1 MPAPPPA
8 GSQAAPSPAAR
19 AALPYAL
26 IYAALFG
33 AIGLYL
39 PYFPVWLESRGFG
52 AEQIGLVIALPAWLR
67 IVTTP
72 AIAGLADR
80 SGRPRRLLLLLACGS
95 FGCFLGLTF
104 LESLVFIAVFQ
115 GLGALLHQPQM
126 PINES
131 LTIQASKRP
140 AGAGGFDYGRARLW
154 GSVAFVVAN
163 LGGGWLLT
171 GRPTELVLHAFVAL
185 LGLTVLAILVLPP
198 DRPGSRGAGTG
209 GAERWRLPWS
219 LLAERRFLTFC
230 IAGAALQG
238 THGFYY
244 AFGSLSW
251 LSQGLSESQV
261 GWLWAV
267 GVIAE
272 VLLFWQGGRL
282 VRRLGAYRMLL
293 LGAAGG
299 LLRWPLM
306 AVTADPL
313 LLLPI
318 QALHALTFAASHLGA
333 MRYIAEHV
341 HAERAATAQALYA
354 TTTGSLGIGTVMFAS
369 GWLYE
374 GFGAGGYFFM
384 ALLSALAVV
393 PVLLLRRG
401 AGGRG

>member
-1 MPAPPPA
+1 MPVLSLP
-8 GSQAAPSPAAR
+8 AR
-19 AALPYAL
+19 AARPYAL

-67 IVTTP
+67 LITTP

-80 SGRPRRLLLLLACGS
+80 SGRPRRVLLLLACGS
-95 FGCFLGLTF
+95 LGCFLGLTF

-140 AGAGGFDYGRARLW
+140 RGEGGFDYGRARLW
-154 GSVAFVVAN
+154 GSVTFILAN

-171 GRPTELVLHAFVAL
+171 GRPAELVLYAFVGL
-185 LGLTVLAILVLPP
+185 LGLTLAAILTLPA
-198 DRPGSRGAGTG
+198 DRGPPPAGRGG
-209 GAERWRLPWS
+209 RWRLPWS

-230 IAGAALQG
+230 VAGALLQG

-244 AFGSLSW
+244 AFGSLTW

-282 VRRLGAYRMLL
+282 VGRLGAYRMLL

-299 LLRWPLM
+299 LLRWPLT
-306 AVTADPL
+306 ALTADPL

-341 HAERAATAQALYA
+341 AAERAATAQALYA

-384 ALLSALAVV
+384 ALLSGLAAV

-401 AGGRG
+401 VRI